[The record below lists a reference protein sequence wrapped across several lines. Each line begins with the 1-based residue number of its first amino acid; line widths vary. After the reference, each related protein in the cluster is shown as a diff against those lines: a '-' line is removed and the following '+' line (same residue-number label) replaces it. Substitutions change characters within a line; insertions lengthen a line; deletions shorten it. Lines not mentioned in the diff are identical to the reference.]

1 MAKIESKIK
10 WKQTDYMQ
18 LGKAIKEFN
27 RTVLSLETDE
37 NQAFLPEMQNY
48 QDMKENIKTRKEL
61 NRYIKSLK
69 RFKNES
75 SQKIVELESG
85 EKITVWEQKEIE
97 KLARRALVQVN
108 ESLTNE
114 NTPNEYGY
122 SPAQMGSLEKNR
134 LEQQAQ
140 NIINWKTKKGSSFSR
155 NIEAIKNLGR
165 LDYDYRKAE
174 IYMQNYKDVMS
185 KYSSFDNYELLEK
198 FLNKYKNPLSF
209 WNRVKNHEILKDLT
223 YQSEQTYSQQEFNEF
238 LINDVGISIE
248 ELKNFDIESYNKSL
262 LNEVGVEE

>member
-1 MAKIESKIK
+1 MAKVDYKIK
-10 WKQTDYMQ
+10 WKQSDYIQ

-48 QDMKENIKTRKEL
+48 QDMKENIKTRNEL

-85 EKITVWEQKEIE
+85 EKITLWEQREIE
-97 KLARRALVQVN
+97 KLANRALIRVDQEIAEQEKPT
-108 ESLTNE
+108 ES
-114 NTPNEYGY
+114 GY
-122 SPAQMGSLEKNR
+122 SLAQMGSLEVNR
-134 LEQQAQ
+134 LKKQAE
-140 NIINWKTKKGSSFSR
+140 NIKGWQSKTQSSFRR
-155 NIEAIKNLGR
+155 NIESIKNLGR

-174 IYMQNYKDVMS
+174 IYMQNYKDEMA
-185 KYSSFDNYELLEK
+185 KYSSYDNYEQFEK
-198 FLNKYKNPLSF
+198 FVNRYKNPLSF

-223 YQSEQTYSQQEFNEF
+223 YQSEQTYTEAEFNVF
-238 LINDVGISIE
+238 LVKDIGIDPEKLKNVDVE
-248 ELKNFDIESYNKSL
+248 ELKKL
-262 LNEVGVEE
+262 K